1 MSIGDKIITLPHEP
15 GEEQYIVIQ
24 KRKYKEL
31 EDYKYDTKNIIIP
44 VLRNKI
50 EVLEQV
56 IKLNDIS
63 IPKEVWLWKRI

>member
-1 MSIGDKIITLPHEP
+1 MTIENEVITLPHEP
-15 GEEQYIVIQ
+15 GEEPYIYMK

-31 EDYKYDTKNIIIP
+31 DNYKYDTKNIIIP

-63 IPKEVWLWKRI
+63 IPKEV

>member
-56 IKLNDIS
+56 IKLNDLS
-63 IPKEVWLWKRI
+63 IPKEV